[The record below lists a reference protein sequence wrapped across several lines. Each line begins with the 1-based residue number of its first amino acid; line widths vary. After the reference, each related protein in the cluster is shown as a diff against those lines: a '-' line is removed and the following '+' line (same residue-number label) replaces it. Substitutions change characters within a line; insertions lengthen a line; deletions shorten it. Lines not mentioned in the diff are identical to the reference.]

1 MKKFSEEKKKQIKK
15 ISVLAFFIIIAII
28 LLLLIRCGG
37 CSGKGIGEF
46 SKGHKYNSEYGYYYD
61 DEDLLRNEWEKCA
74 RMLPEGNKHTTN
86 YYINFPWK
94 GDWARNR
101 TGNEYVDTE
110 LLKKFGYD
118 VKFIKLN
125 KDENNAIKKVN
136 KTTKTR
142 IYL

>member
-61 DEDLLRNEWEKCA
+61 DE
-74 RMLPEGNKHTTN
+74 GNLV
-86 YYINFPWK
+86 YGEI
-94 GDWARNR
+94 GDS
-101 TGNEYVDTE
+101 E
-110 LLKKFGYD
+110 LGKSSL
-118 VKFIKLN
+118 
-125 KDENNAIKKVN
+125 
-136 KTTKTR
+136 
-142 IYL
+142 